1 MERVFVTGGSG
12 FLGRELVRELV
23 ARGRAVRGLARST
36 AARAVLGELGA
47 EAVTGDLGDVR
58 VLQQGMSGCQLVLHA
73 AAHAKDHGPREEFF
87 RANVRG
93 TENVVAAARSAG
105 VERLVH
111 VSTEAVLA
119 DGNPIVQADEE
130 RPIAE
135 RPVGLYPLTK
145 GLAEKHVRAAAREG
159 FDAVVVRPRFI
170 WGRGDT
176 TLLPSMLKVVND
188 GRWRWIDGGRYLTS
202 TCHVANAVEGLLCAA
217 ERGRSGGVYFLT
229 DGAPVEFRSFVGD
242 MLRAAGA
249 DPGEK
254 NLPRW
259 VAQVIAALTAFLPN
273 PPITR
278 TALALVSHEV
288 TVNDTRARRELGYEG
303 KKSIPEG
310 LAELRSTTA
319 PPLRRVTRPS

>member
-1 MERVFVTGGSG
+1 MFVTGGSG

-23 ARGRAVRGLARST
+23 ARGGAVRGLARST
-36 AARAVLGELGA
+36 AAQEVLSGLGA
-47 EAVTGDLGDVR
+47 EAVAGDLDDVR
-58 VLQQGMSGCQLVLHA
+58 AMQTAMNGCELVLHA
-73 AAHAKDHGPREEFF
+73 AAYAKDTGPRAEFF
-87 RANVRG
+87 RANVQG
-93 TENVVAAARSAG
+93 TENVLAAARAAG

-119 DGNPIVQADEE
+119 DGHPIVQADEE

-145 GLAEKHVRAAAREG
+145 AIAETRVRAAASAG

-176 TLLPSMLKVVND
+176 TLLPAMLKAVND
-188 GRWRWIDGGRYLTS
+188 GHWRWIDGGRYLTS
-202 TCHVANAVEGLLCAA
+202 TCHVANAVEGALCAA
-217 ERGRSGGVYFLT
+217 ERGVRGGVYFLT

-242 MLRAAGA
+242 LLRAAGA
-249 DPGEK
+249 EPGEK
-254 NLPRW
+254 TLPRS
-259 VAQVIAALTAFLPN
+259 VARVIAALTAFLPN
-273 PPITR
+273 PPLTR

-288 TVNDTRARRELGYEG
+288 TVIDTRARRELGYAG

-310 LAELRSTTA
+310 LAELRA
-319 PPLRRVTRPS
+319 QRR

>member
-1 MERVFVTGGSG
+1 MESVFVTGGSG

-23 ARGRAVRGLARST
+23 VRGNHVRGLARS
-36 AARAVLGELGA
+36 AAAQAVIGGLGA
-47 EAVTGDLGDVR
+47 EAVAGDLDDV
-58 VLQQGMSGCQLVLHA
+58 QAMQAGMAGCKLVLHSA
-73 AAHAKDHGPREEFF
+73 AYAKDHGPRAEFF
-87 RANVRG
+87 RANVQG
-93 TENVVAAARSAG
+93 TENVLAAARAAQ

-119 DGNPIVQADEE
+119 DGHPIVQADEE
-130 RPIAE
+130 RPIAQ

-145 GLAEKHVRAAAREG
+145 GIAEKRVREAANAG

-170 WGRGDT
+170 WGHGDT
-176 TLLPSMLKVVND
+176 TLLPAMLKAVND

-202 TCHVANAVEGLLCAA
+202 TCHVANAVEGVLCAA
-217 ERGRSGGVYFLT
+217 ERAARGGVYFLT
-229 DGAPVEFRSFVGD
+229 DGAPVEFRSFIGD
-242 MLRAAGA
+242 LLRAAGA
-249 DPGEK
+249 EPGEG

-288 TVNDTRARRELGYEG
+288 TVNDARARRELGYTG

-310 LAELRSTTA
+310 LAELRARAS
-319 PPLRRVTRPS
+319 